1 MYQDINTERNRSSL
15 FVKSNQSTIQSF
27 TNETLTFRARR
38 NEKFRHQNQ
47 LGKWKKKKEK
57 AMPLKLLFV
66 SLRQWRGLWM
76 DICNPVTYIFS
87 SSFSGNRV
95 CHLSRISNESVKG
108 YEREEIRLRIR
119 MEDKWL
125 RNLFFSFTRWYFEN
139 CKLYRDKWASFR
151 ISNNFFLSFIDWKPL
166 FFQLLYLEQFKL
178 FPNFD
183 TVWSSI
189 II

>member
-1 MYQDINTERNRSSL
+1 MKRLKFTEISIDTRANISPTNVGQVQRGAQWSSNATTTRISLFDILIFYDLYQDINTERNRSSL

-95 CHLSRISNESVKG
+95 CHLSRVSNESK
-108 YEREEIRLRIR
+108 
-119 MEDKWL
+119 
-125 RNLFFSFTRWYFEN
+125 
-139 CKLYRDKWASFR
+139 
-151 ISNNFFLSFIDWKPL
+151 
-166 FFQLLYLEQFKL
+166 
-178 FPNFD
+178 D
-183 TVWSSI
+183 TNEKRSD
-189 II
+189 

>member
-1 MYQDINTERNRSSL
+1 MYQDINGTSSL

-47 LGKWKKKKEK
+47 LGKWKKKEK

-87 SSFSGNRV
+87 SSFSGNRI

-125 RNLFFSFTRWYFEN
+125 RNLFFSF
-139 CKLYRDKWASFR
+139 LSRDDISKTASYIETNGQAFVFLT
-151 ISNNFFLSFIDWKPL
+151 ISFFHSSTGKPL